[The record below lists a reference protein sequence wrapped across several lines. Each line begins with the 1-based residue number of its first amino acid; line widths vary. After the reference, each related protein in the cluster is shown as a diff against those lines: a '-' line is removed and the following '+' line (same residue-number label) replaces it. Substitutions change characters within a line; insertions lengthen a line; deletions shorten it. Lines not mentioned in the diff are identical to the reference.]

1 MKNLLLGVALG
12 LGLAAPAGA
21 GYVFYYQVL
30 GDWTVIC
37 WREMATREKACRLS
51 APPPSLDRTRAQNVI
66 LVHEYAPDTF
76 QVAIEV
82 RDIVVSGRPVFLFV
96 DRHPVHETA
105 VSNDLARWTGNEAKE
120 ILAEMRAGKKLVYR
134 VHTAPE
140 GLPRDTQTS
149 LTTFGEALATYRQQ
163 LRVHS
168 LLPPTD

>member
-1 MKNLLLGVALG
+1 M
-12 LGLAAPAGA
+12 
-21 GYVFYYQVL
+21 
-30 GDWTVIC
+30 
-37 WREMATREKACRLS
+37 
-51 APPPSLDRTRAQNVI
+51 
-66 LVHEYAPDTF
+66 
-76 QVAIEV
+76 
-82 RDIVVSGRPVFLFV
+82 RDIVVSGRPVSLFI

-149 LTTFGEALATYRQQ
+149 LTTFGKALATYRQQ